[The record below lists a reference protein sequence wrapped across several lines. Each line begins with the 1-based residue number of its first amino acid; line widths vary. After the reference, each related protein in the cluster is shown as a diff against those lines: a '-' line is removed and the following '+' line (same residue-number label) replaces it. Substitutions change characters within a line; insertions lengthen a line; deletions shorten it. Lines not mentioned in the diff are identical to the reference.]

1 MSTSPQPKE
10 AISLKE
16 LFSLHFIRALFK
28 SLWLFFP
35 ASLFLLLAW
44 VAFWQLSQGKDLLQ
58 RTLENG
64 RIFALFIVA
73 EVFWTYITW
82 YTCYMISKIKLA
94 ALPAPTTD
102 HDIIHWRRMLIQMP
116 RFIAFSTLTII
127 ILAFFKLNT
136 GANVNLLFYAIL
148 AASPFIYAFIYDFW
162 SWLANKVDD
171 PVKFPDKES
180 KIKYLNKYRHITVA
194 IFVISLL
201 AIAFFHTPILLQILL
216 MIFQLGLVLLLVFK
230 KKRFVVC
237 KPVLTENETP
247 DTLVAKVKRHLFGTE
262 EKFYTRLF
270 ILVLV
275 FGLIFYI
282 STIVSIPVSVMIG
295 AVPFILFA
303 FGILLI
309 LGNTVTFLSAI
320 FRLNLHVPALILAF
334 IMGLISEPHYTQ
346 LPVKK
351 ISTNHFNNRQNLSEY
366 FKNWVELR
374 KTELGDSSRE
384 YPVYFVLADGGASR
398 SGYWSASVMA
408 SLDSQTNGK
417 LTSHLFCLSGASGG
431 SVGNAA
437 YFNLLRAKQTDP
449 AVKDTAGVKIVQD
462 YLETDFLTYTIA
474 RMLGPDV
481 FRYVLPFLFFI
492 DDRADA
498 LALVMETGSGEESRL
513 YNTMSTRF
521 SEIITQKNQ
530 PYTLPILCINST
542 RMQDGIPTV
551 ISNISIADRRFNK
564 RVDLL
569 SILGEKR
576 DIKMSQAVVL
586 GASFPYLSP
595 AGRINDTT
603 KAEESNYFVD
613 GGYFDNSGSGVVSEM
628 INILVQDSLYKK
640 YAGKLKFYV
649 LHATNSPQGDAF
661 LNTVN
666 PLVNDL
672 AAPVKTLIG
681 AYGTQTIVNDQ
692 RLWNQLETMYPKQGH
707 YIKLNLYDPK
717 IKINYPMDWVISDTA
732 LAAIKRRLYT
742 SPEISKL
749 ATQIKNKN

>member
-1 MSTSPQPKE
+1 MSANPQKKE
-10 AISLKE
+10 AISFKE
-16 LFSLHFIRALFK
+16 LFSLHFLRALFK

-35 ASLFLLLAW
+35 AILFLVFAW
-44 VAFWQLSQGKDLLQ
+44 AAFWQLSQGKDLLQ

-82 YTCYMISKIKLA
+82 YTCYLVSKIKLDR
-94 ALPAPTTD
+94 LPDETTD
-102 HDIIHWRRMLIQMP
+102 KDIIHWRRMLIQMP
-116 RFIAFSTLTII
+116 RFLAFSCLSII
-127 ILAFFKLNT
+127 ILAFFKLRT
-136 GANVNLLFYAIL
+136 GATINWLFYAIL
-148 AASPFIYAFIYDFW
+148 AISPFIYSFIYRFW
-162 SWLANKVDD
+162 SKQADEVDD
-171 PVKFPDKES
+171 NVKFKTRES

-194 IFVISLL
+194 ILAVSLIV
-201 AIAFFHTPILLQILL
+201 IAFFHTPLFLMILL

-230 KKRFVVC
+230 KKRFMVD
-237 KPVLTENETP
+237 KPVSPGDDPQN
-247 DTLVAKVKRHLFGTE
+247 TLASKVKKRIFGKE
-262 EKFYTRLF
+262 EQFYTKVF
-270 ILVLV
+270 AFVLIS
-275 FGLIFYI
+275 GLIFYV
-282 STIVSIPVSVMIG
+282 STIFSIQVSVMIG

-309 LGNTVTFLSAI
+309 LGNTVTFLSVL
-320 FRLNLHVPALILAF
+320 FRINLHVVAMIVAF
-334 IMGLISEPHYTQ
+334 IAGLFYEPHYTQ
-346 LPVKK
+346 LPDKK
-351 ISTNHFNNRQNLSEY
+351 VSTNNFNNRQTLSEY
-366 FKNWVELR
+366 FKNWIELH
-374 KTELGDSSRE
+374 KSAMNDSSNKE
-384 YPVYFVLADGGASR
+384 FPVYFVLADGGASR

-417 LTSHLFCLSGASGG
+417 LTAHLFCLSGASGG
-431 SVGNAA
+431 SVGNAT
-437 YFNLLRAKQTDP
+437 YFNLLRAKQS
-449 AVKDTAGVKIVQD
+449 DTTVNANGVHIVQD
-462 YLETDFLTYTIA
+462 YLETDFLTFTIA

-481 FRYVLPFLFFI
+481 FRYVLPLWFI

-498 LALVMETGSGEESRL
+498 LASVMETGSGEESRL
-513 YNTMSTRF
+513 YNSMSTSF
-521 SEIITQKNQ
+521 SEIITQKNT

-551 ISNISIADRRFNK
+551 ISNININDYRFNK

-569 SILGEKR
+569 SLLGEQR

-628 INILVQDSLYKK
+628 INILVQDTLYKK
-640 YAGKLKFYV
+640 FAGKLKFYV
-649 LHATNSPQGDAF
+649 LHATNSPQGDSF

-692 RLWNQLETMYPKQGH
+692 RLWNQLKVMYPNENH
-707 YIKLNLYDPK
+707 YIKLNLYDH
-717 IKINYPMDWVISDTA
+717 KINISYPMDWVISDSA

-742 SPEISKL
+742 DPEITRV
-749 ATQIKNKN
+749 ATEIKNKN